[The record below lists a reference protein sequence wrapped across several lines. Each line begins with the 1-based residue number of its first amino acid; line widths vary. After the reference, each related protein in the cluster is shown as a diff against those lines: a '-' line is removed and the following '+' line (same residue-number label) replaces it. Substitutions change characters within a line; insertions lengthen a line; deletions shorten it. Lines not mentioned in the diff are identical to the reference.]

1 MKNCNCNC
9 DCYEIPADRKYILMK
24 PLHLKH
30 RTLPVGTIITGPI
43 NPIWF
48 EDNIVKVYKGNVKPL
63 SLEDIIQT
71 SIDYDIRIENDKD
84 IIFSDYMEDANNIE
98 IETEKPYNK
107 CHNNKKCDCCNKK
120 CCCKAKNIDNSNAII
135 YDVGEASR
143 VALEEKAFIEKL
155 RLNTEHPGGSILKK
169 KSLY

>member
-1 MKNCNCNC
+1 MKNCNC
-9 DCYEIPADRKYILMK
+9 DCHEIPADRKYILMK
-24 PLHLKH
+24 PLNLKH

-48 EDNIVKVYKGNVKPL
+48 EDNIVKVYKG
-63 SLEDIIQT
+63 
-71 SIDYDIRIENDKD
+71 RIENDKD

-107 CHNNKKCDCCNKK
+107 CHNHKKCDCCNKK

-155 RLNTEHPGGSILKK
+155 RMNTEHPGGSILKK